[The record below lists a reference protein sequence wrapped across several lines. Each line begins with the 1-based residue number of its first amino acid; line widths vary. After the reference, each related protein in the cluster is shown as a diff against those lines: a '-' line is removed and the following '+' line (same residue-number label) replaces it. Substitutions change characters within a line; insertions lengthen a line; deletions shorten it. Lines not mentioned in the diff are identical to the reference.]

1 MESDL
6 ILLLSYR
13 MKFVEQ
19 SRLVLHSGMLSIVFL
34 WYLSVDM
41 RMIDTVATLICLF
54 KHGDAVFQ
62 IQFAA

>member
-19 SRLVLHSGMLSIVFL
+19 CRLVLHGKILRIVFL

>member
-13 MKFVEQ
+13 MNFVEQ
-19 SRLVLHSGMLSIVFL
+19 CRLVLHGKILSIVFL

-41 RMIDTVATLICLF
+41 RMIDTVAALICLF

-62 IQFAA
+62 IQFTA